1 MKRIISFILP
11 AAAAFLFA
19 CCTDSGLGDRIDSL
33 ESRIVALE
41 KNLGTLNDNVVALQ
55 AIVNGGVV
63 TEVKEKDGVYT
74 IVFSDGRTVT
84 LAQGSTGVATAPVM
98 GIDGDGFWTVSYD
111 GGKTFEQVKRDG
123 QPVKAVGT
131 DGVTPKFGVDSEGYW
146 TVSYDG
152 GKTAERVKDADG
164 NPVKAVAEAGGSTP
178 VADSWFSSVDA
189 KGGKLVVVL
198 KDGTTTF
205 ELPIASGFV
214 CAIKGAEDVITFAY
228 GETRTFDV
236 ELKGAASVMVSA
248 PQDWK
253 ASFADPTLTVTAPAA
268 ATKALSA
275 DSDTDVCL
283 LAISEGGVTALAKL
297 RVKVS
302 AGSATDP
309 DTPVYTGL
317 YARYMAGEE
326 VEIAEVKVS
335 KAAYPDANYISS
347 TSEDKTLKSG
357 VNFVEADVVAEFPAG
372 KGNEIVPPFFV
383 VGNTEGTRT
392 SLKATAQVQFN
403 STATIENNVIGLQN
417 VELGTDGI
425 TEGYLIANMLDN
437 AMNRISFKD
446 CRINLV
452 GDKSLMYMAATRP
465 VNTFVVED
473 CDVKC
478 NSTKS
483 SENNLL
489 KVSGA
494 DYTMAELTFTNN
506 VFWSDSETG
515 TKSFSLYLDRKAA
528 VTKLTVTHNTFV
540 NVYPQASYAYC
551 QINDMVAGD
560 LSNNLFYFKDY
571 AAATVSVK
579 GDATYTGIVK
589 EETASNVVEDDY
601 AAFNNN
607 YAIYAVETIPAQ
619 KLKLGQNA
627 KTTNIVSKKQS
638 DASEVFDFTDDSE
651 NFNIAKG
658 IFKPKK
664 AEYGAQR

>member
-1 MKRIISFILP
+1 M
-11 AAAAFLFA
+11 
-19 CCTDSGLGDRIDSL
+19 
-33 ESRIVALE
+33 
-41 KNLGTLNDNVVALQ
+41 
-55 AIVNGGVV
+55 
-63 TEVKEKDGVYT
+63 
-74 IVFSDGRTVT
+74 
-84 LAQGSTGVATAPVM
+84 
-98 GIDGDGFWTVSYD
+98 
-111 GGKTFEQVKRDG
+111 
-123 QPVKAVGT
+123 
-131 DGVTPKFGVDSEGYW
+131 
-146 TVSYDG
+146 
-152 GKTAERVKDADG
+152 
-164 NPVKAVAEAGGSTP
+164 
-178 VADSWFSSVDA
+178 
-189 KGGKLVVVL
+189 
-198 KDGTTTF
+198 
-205 ELPIASGFV
+205 
-214 CAIKGAEDVITFAY
+214 
-228 GETRTFDV
+228 
-236 ELKGAASVMVSA
+236 
-248 PQDWK
+248 
-253 ASFADPTLTVTAPAA
+253 
-268 ATKALSA
+268 
-275 DSDTDVCL
+275 
-283 LAISEGGVTALAKL
+283 
-297 RVKVS
+297 
-302 AGSATDP
+302 
-309 DTPVYTGL
+309 
-317 YARYMAGEE
+317 
-326 VEIAEVKVS
+326 
-335 KAAYPDANYISS
+335 
-347 TSEDKTLKSG
+347 
-357 VNFVEADVVAEFPAG
+357 
-372 KGNEIVPPFFV
+372 
-383 VGNTEGTRT
+383 
-392 SLKATAQVQFN
+392 
-403 STATIENNVIGLQN
+403 
-417 VELGTDGI
+417 ELGTDGI

-579 GDATYTGIVK
+579 GDATYTGIMK

>member
-63 TEVKEKDGVYT
+63 TDVKEKDGVYT

-214 CAIKGAEDVITFAY
+214 CAIKGAEDVVTFAY

-253 ASFADPTLTVTAPAA
+253 ASFTDPTLTVTAPAA

-275 DSDTDVCL
+275 DSDADVCL

-302 AGSATDP
+302 TGSATDP

-317 YARYMAGEE
+317 YAKYMAGED
-326 VEIAEVKVS
+326 VVIGGVMVNKTT
-335 KAAYPDANYISS
+335 YPSVNYISS
-347 TSEDKTLKSG
+347 TSADKTLKSG
-357 VNFVEADVVAEFPAG
+357 VNFVAPDAEAIFSNAG
-372 KGNEIVPPFFV
+372 NGNITLPCLIA
-383 VGNTEGTRT
+383 G
-392 SLKATAQVQFN
+392 
-403 STATIENNVIGLQN
+403 N
-417 VELGTDGI
+417 VEGQRSVLKCPSYMNFEAVADGNNI
-425 TEGYLIANMLDN
+425 VALENVKFTSSESNQKYLFANMSKVDIDM
-437 AMNRISFKD
+437 ACFKNCGVD
-446 CRINLV
+446 LV
-452 GDKSLMYMAATRP
+452 GDKNFSYMS
-465 VNTFVVED
+465 NDKFVCEFIMED
-473 CDVKC
+473 CDVKI
-478 NSTKS
+478 NSSLKQTNIFNNNGTTK
-483 SENNLL
+483 
-489 KVSGA
+489 
-494 DYTMAELTFTNN
+494 TMRALTFKNN
-506 VFWSDSETG
+506 VFWSDAEVSTFRLCAN
-515 TKSFSLYLDRKAA
+515 SKA
-528 VTKLTVTHNTFV
+528 TIEKLELVHNTFV
-540 NVYPQASYAYC
+540 NVYPEKGSGYC
-551 QINDMVAGD
+551 QVLDVKGGMV
-560 LSNNLFYFKDY
+560 SNNLAYFKDY
-571 AAATVSVK
+571 TNKTST
-579 GDATYTGIVK
+579 TYTGFVIEADKSTDDAFYDTCNSNFVIYDM
-589 EETASNVVEDDY
+589 ASVPEK
-601 AAFNNN
+601 
-607 YAIYAVETIPAQ
+607 
-619 KLKLGQNA
+619 KLKVCQNNG
-627 KTTNIVSKKQS
+627 KKVYSKLAS
-638 DASEVFDFTDDSE
+638 DDDSKAIFDFTDDSE